1 MFKKILALLV
11 FSVLFLNS
19 IFVVYAIEP
28 DDDIGKITAKA
39 YVLIEASTGKIIV
52 GSNEQN
58 KLPIASTTKIMTA
71 LITLEQ
77 QNIYEDFLVDEK
89 AILVEGTS
97 MGLKPG
103 DKASFFALA
112 NGMLLSSGNDGANA
126 AAVKIGGSIDK
137 FAAIMNKRAKE
148 LSMNNTNF
156 ITPSGLHHDDHYS
169 TAYDMALLARAAIN
183 NPDFLAICSK
193 TSAKVTYGN
202 PPYARTLKNHNRLLK
217 EYEGC
222 IGVKTGFTKKAGR
235 CLVSAARRDGVTLIC
250 VTLGAA
256 DDWNAHKKLFNYG
269 FSNVE
274 MVPIKSDTN
283 NISINIV
290 GGLKNKVKVKA
301 NVEPTAP
308 ILAEDMEKL
317 TNQVYIQKF
326 YYAPI
331 KKGDVV
337 GEINHLLDGN
347 VVATT
352 ILVANEDVQRK
363 VKANKK
369 SFFDKIKYLF
379 KDKNKK
385 K

>member
-1 MFKKILALLV
+1 MFKKILAILV
-11 FSVLFLNS
+11 FIVLFFNS

-28 DDDIGKITAKA
+28 NNYIGKITAKS

-58 KLPIASTTKIMTA
+58 KLPMASTTKIMTA

-77 QNIYEDFLVDEK
+77 QNIYEDFVVDEK

-97 MGLKPG
+97 MGLKKG
-103 DKASFFALA
+103 DKASLFALA
-112 NGMLLSSGNDGANA
+112 NGMLLASGNDGANA
-126 AAVKIGGSIDK
+126 AAVKIGGSVDK
-137 FAAIMNKRAKE
+137 FAVMMNKRAKE

-156 ITPSGLHHDDHYS
+156 VTPSGLNDDNHYS
-169 TAYDMALLARAAIN
+169 TAYDMALLAREAIN
-183 NPDFLAICSK
+183 NSVFLSICSK

-202 PPYARTLKNHNRLLK
+202 PPYKRTLTNHNRLLN

-256 DDWNAHKKLFNYG
+256 DDWNVHKNLFNYG
-269 FSNVE
+269 FSNIN
-274 MVPIKSDTN
+274 MTSIKSDTN
-283 NISINIV
+283 NISINVV
-290 GGLKNKVKVKA
+290 GGLKDTTKVKA
-301 NVEPTAP
+301 HGEASAP
-308 ILAEDMEKL
+308 ISPEDTNKL
-317 TNQVYIQKF
+317 TNQVYIEKF

-337 GEINHLLDGN
+337 GQINHLLDGN

-352 ILVANEDVQRK
+352 TLVANEDVQRK
-363 VKANKK
+363 VKPNEKT
-369 SFFDKIKYLF
+369 FFDKIKYLF